1 MESTVLHTQIRERT
15 VADEVQSDS
24 PMADQLSI
32 DVVGEPRPQAKV
44 LALRGTLDMATSPS
58 LRSALL
64 EATEA
69 GKEEIVLDLTRVE
82 YIDSTGLGSLI
93 GAQRRAQEHNGCL
106 RLVVKEGPL
115 SRLFNITGL
124 VRVFG
129 IYSTVDDALGDTG
142 RVAAVQT

>member
-1 MESTVLHTQIRERT
+1 
-15 VADEVQSDS
+15 
-24 PMADQLSI
+24 MASDQLSI
-32 DVVGEPRPQAKV
+32 DVLGEPRPLAQV
-44 LALRGTLDMATSPS
+44 FALRGTLDIATSPS

-64 EATEA
+64 DATQA
-69 GKEEIVLDLTRVE
+69 GKEEIIIDLTRVD

-129 IYSTVDDALGDTG
+129 IYPTVDDALDDTG
-142 RVAAVQT
+142 SLTAQA

>member
-1 MESTVLHTQIRERT
+1 
-15 VADEVQSDS
+15 
-24 PMADQLSI
+24 MASDQLSI
-32 DVVGEPRPQAKV
+32 DVVGEPNPQAKV
-44 LALRGTLDMATSPS
+44 FALRGTLDMATSPS
-58 LRSALL
+58 LRSMLL

-69 GKEEIVLDLTRVE
+69 GKEDLIIDLTRVE

-93 GAQRRAQEHNGCL
+93 GAQRRAQEHNGRL

-129 IYSTVDDALGDTG
+129 IYPTVDDALGDSG
-142 RVAAVQT
+142 SLAQA

>member
-1 MESTVLHTQIRERT
+1 
-15 VADEVQSDS
+15 
-24 PMADQLSI
+24 
-32 DVVGEPRPQAKV
+32 
-44 LALRGTLDMATSPS
+44 MATSPS

-64 EATEA
+64 QATEA

-93 GAQRRAQEHNGCL
+93 GAQRRAQERNGCL

-129 IYSTVDDALGDTG
+129 IYPSVDDALGDTA
-142 RVAAVQT
+142 RVAAQA